1 MEPITSKQQ
10 FRQQMLAERAS
21 LPQESRIRFSQAAVR
36 RLLEFAPLT
45 ACRSVLA
52 YHPFRDE
59 LDIRPFLEAARSRGQ
74 DVWLPFSLPSERR
87 LVPYRYTGPEVLRKG
102 AYGIMEPDPS
112 IAEPVDNSALE
123 AVIVPGVA
131 FDRRGGRLGYG
142 AGYYD
147 RFLSS
152 LPHKPLLIGCCFS
165 RQLVEQVPVE
175 PHDFPMDFV
184 ATEDG
189 IWRAT

>member
-1 MEPITSKQQ
+1 MEPITAKQQ
-10 FRQQMLAERAS
+10 FRRQMLTERAA
-21 LPQESRIRFSQAAVR
+21 LPQERRMYFSQAVVL
-36 RLLEFAPLT
+36 RLLEFAPLA

-59 LDIRPFLEAARSRGQ
+59 LDIRPFMEAARSRGQ
-74 DVWLPFSLPSERR
+74 DVWLPLSLPSERR
-87 LVPYRYTGPEVLRKG
+87 LVPYRYTGPDGMRKG

-112 IAEPVDNSALE
+112 VAEPVDISALD

-131 FDRRGGRLGYG
+131 FDRRGGRMGYG

-152 LPHKPLLIGCCFS
+152 LPRKPLLIGCCFS
-165 RQLVEQVPVE
+165 LQLVEQVPVE
-175 PHDFPMDFV
+175 PHDFHMDFV
-184 ATEDG
+184 ATEEG

>member
-1 MEPITSKQQ
+1 MEPIIDKQQ
-10 FRQQMLAERAS
+10 FRRQMLAERAA
-21 LPQESRIRFSQAAVR
+21 LPPERRMHCSQAVVR
-36 RLLEFAPLT
+36 RLLEFAALG

-59 LDIRPFLEAARSRGQ
+59 LDIRPFLEAALGRGQ
-74 DVWLPFSLPSERR
+74 DVWLPLSLPSERR
-87 LVPYRYTGPEVLRKG
+87 LVPYRYTGPEGLRKG

-112 IAEPVDNSALE
+112 VAEPVDITTLD

-131 FDRRGGRLGYG
+131 FDRRGGRIGYG

-152 LPHKPLLIGCCFS
+152 LPHKPLLIGCCFAL
-165 RQLVEQVPVE
+165 QLVEQVPVE
-175 PHDFPMDFV
+175 PHDFHMDFV
-184 ATEDG
+184 ATEEG